1 MTRRKNVEH
10 DELCYYSD
18 AGPAALMGQD
28 GVGFSRVETVMS
40 KPVASVSEREEGAA
54 RDGVDAPPPNAQ
66 AGAAASGVVRGTRTG
81 RILTIARNAFR
92 EAVRDRVLYNLV
104 LFVLGLVVVAIFVGE
119 LSAGQEPKIIVD
131 LGLSA
136 MLLFG
141 TFISIFVGV
150 GLVYKEIERRTVYAI
165 FSKPVGRGEFLV
177 GKYLGL
183 CLTLFLNVAVMG
195 LGITL
200 ALIYVR
206 GGWNPLALSI
216 WPAVLLIYLELTIL
230 TAVALLFSSFSTP
243 ALSALL
249 TFFVFI
255 IGHFSAD
262 LRSFA
267 ASMGTTSA
275 RLLFGALYY
284 LLPNL
289 SNYSFMTP
297 AAYGHTPTP
306 SALLGAI
313 IYAVLY
319 NVVLLSAATLIFNRR
334 NFK

>member
-1 MTRRKNVEH
+1 MNDHLNK
-10 DELCYYSD
+10 DDQELCYYSARGLKD
-18 AGPAALMGQD
+18 SMSPDQVGALS
-28 GVGFSRVETVMS
+28 FRTEMS
-40 KPVASVSEREEGAA
+40 EPVVSVDER
-54 RDGVDAPPPNAQ
+54 
-66 AGAAASGVVRGTRTG
+66 AAAEERATPERTAAAADVRGSHLA

-104 LFVLGLVVVAIFVGE
+104 LFVLGLTVVSIFVGE
-119 LSAGQEPKIIVD
+119 LSAGQEAKIIVD

-183 CLTLFLNVAVMG
+183 CLTLALNVAIMG
-195 LGITL
+195 LGISL
-200 ALIYVR
+200 ALVYV
-206 GGWNPLALSI
+206 GGGSLALSI
-216 WPAVLLIYLELTIL
+216 WPAVLLIFMELMIL

-249 TFFVFI
+249 TFFIFI

-262 LRSFA
+262 LRSFS
-267 ASMGTTSA
+267 ASMGTQSA
-275 RLLFGALYY
+275 RLFFGALYY

-289 SNYSFMTP
+289 SNYSFITP
-297 AAYGHTPTP
+297 AAYGQTPGA
-306 SALLGAI
+306 SVLLGSLA
-313 IYAVLY
+313 YALMY
-319 NVVLLSAATLIFNRR
+319 SAVLLSAATLVFNRR

>member
-1 MTRRKNVEH
+1 MRR
-10 DELCYYSD
+10 
-18 AGPAALMGQD
+18 D
-28 GVGFSRVETVMS
+28 GSQFLKPSRLQMS
-40 KPVASVSEREEGAA
+40 EPVISVSERATTN
-54 RDGVDAPPPNAQ
+54 DDASRKLDVSV
-66 AGAAASGVVRGTRTG
+66 GRVRGTSFG

-104 LFVLGLVVVAIFVGE
+104 LFVLGLTVVAIFVGE
-119 LSAGQEPKIIVD
+119 LSAGQEAKIIVD

-141 TFISIFVGV
+141 TFIAIFVGV

-200 ALIYVR
+200 ALIYVH

-216 WPAVLLIYLELTIL
+216 WPAVLLIFMELMIL
-230 TAVALLFSSFSTP
+230 TAVALFFSSFSSP

-249 TFFVFI
+249 TFFIFI

-267 ASMGTTSA
+267 SSMGTASA

-289 SNYSFMTP
+289 SNYSFITP
-297 AAYGHTPTP
+297 AAYGQRP
-306 SALLGAI
+306 SASMLLGAFAYVL
-313 IYAVLY
+313 IYSA
-319 NVVLLSAATLIFNRR
+319 VLLSAATLIFNRR

>member
-1 MTRRKNVEH
+1 
-10 DELCYYSD
+10 
-18 AGPAALMGQD
+18 
-28 GVGFSRVETVMS
+28 MS
-40 KPVASVSEREEGAA
+40 EPVVVSATE
-54 RDGVDAPPPNAQ
+54 Q
-66 AGAAASGVVRGTRTG
+66 ATAAAAVEEDATRAHQTGSAPGVRGTSAG

-104 LFVLGLVVVAIFVGE
+104 LFVLGLTVVSIFVGE

-141 TFISIFVGV
+141 TFIAIFVGV
-150 GLVYKEIERRTVYAI
+150 GLVYKEIERRTVYSI

-183 CLTLFLNVAVMG
+183 CLTLGLNVAVMG
-195 LGITL
+195 LGVTL

-206 GGWNPLALSI
+206 GGWNPLALTI
-216 WPAVLLIYLELTIL
+216 WPAVLLIFMELMIL
-230 TAVALLFSSFSTP
+230 TAVSLLFSSFSTP
-243 ALSALL
+243 SLSALL

-262 LRSFA
+262 LRGLA

-289 SNYSFMTP
+289 SHYSFITP
-297 AAYGHTPTP
+297 AAYGQTPTWVHI
-306 SALLGAI
+306 LGAFAYAL
-313 IYAVLY
+313 IYSAVL
-319 NVVLLSAATLIFNRR
+319 LAAATLIFNRR